1 MLMFNRW
8 HDHLKVKQDTLE
20 WHLFSLSIHQQPDHL
35 FNSFF
40 QSNQKKTS
48 EFHITGGRLNKEE
61 GLTRYGNSHVKD
73 KTS

>member
-1 MLMFNRW
+1 MLVSDRR
-8 HDHLKVKQDTLE
+8 HDHLKVIQDTLQ
-20 WHLFSLSIHQQPDHL
+20 WYHFSISIHQQPDHL
-35 FNSFF
+35 FNSFI

-48 EFHITGGRLNKEE
+48 EFHITGGRLNKED